1 MKISAVVFA
10 QRKGFAFCVGNQGTS
25 SRSLKEQKVKLLT
38 TARNIGSSP
47 HNAKPNVICS
57 QNQIV

>member
-1 MKISAVVFA
+1 VLAA
-10 QRKGFAFCVGNQGTS
+10 NGNGFAFRVGNQGTS

-47 HNAKPNVICS
+47 HNAKPNVVGS
-57 QNQIV
+57 